1 MAIFRFSIWHIQL
14 LLHYINKYFSF
25 PADLYIHSKVLYGSS
40 HTSRPH
46 GQCGYSGGA
55 SLLTL
60 ELIPGQSLLRQHR
73 VQHTDV
79 RGYVPCLLLKQVIE
93 QFFKR

>member
-25 PADLYIHSKVLYGSS
+25 PADLYIHSKVLFGSS

-46 GQCGYSGGA
+46 GNVDIPGGA

-60 ELIPGQSLLRQHR
+60 KLIPGQSLLCQHR

-79 RGYVPCLLLKQVIE
+79 
-93 QFFKR
+93 